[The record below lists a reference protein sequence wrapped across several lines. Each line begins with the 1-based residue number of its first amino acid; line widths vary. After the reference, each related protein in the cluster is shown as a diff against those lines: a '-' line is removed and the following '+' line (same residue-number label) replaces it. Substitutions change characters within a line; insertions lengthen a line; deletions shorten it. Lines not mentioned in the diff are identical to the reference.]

1 MVQVT
6 ESQPGNSQRFMPS
19 NPLAL
24 IAEVTHRCPLH
35 CVYCSNPTQLAGT
48 AAELSTAEWTSVFDQ
63 AGKLG
68 MLHAHFTGG
77 EPLARTD
84 LVDLIAAARRAGL
97 YTNLITSGL
106 GLNQQRL
113 QALVDAGLD
122 HIQISFQ
129 DSREEAAN
137 WIAGAKAHAHKI
149 ELSREIKKHK
159 IAFTVNLVVHRQNLD
174 HLEEMIAFI
183 EQLNPERIEIAHTQY
198 YGWALANRA
207 ALMPTRVQLEK
218 AVAVVAAAEQRLA
231 GRIRIDSVVPDYY
244 AKYPKACMGGWGRR
258 LMLINPAGKVL
269 PCHAAEV
276 LPGLSFES
284 VREKSLQWI
293 WQESSS
299 FQKFRG
305 EDWMPEPCRTC
316 ERRTEDF
323 GGCRCQ
329 AFLLA
334 GDDTV
339 TDPACS
345 LAPAHHLVEAAV
357 REANNESA
365 PAAASAQTASS
376 FVQLQKLTADFW
388 SYRTN
393 PE

>member
-1 MVQVT
+1 MH
-6 ESQPGNSQRFMPS
+6 S

-35 CVYCSNPTQLAGT
+35 CVYCSNPLELAAT
-48 AAELSTAEWTSVFDQ
+48 SAELSTGEWISVFRQ

-77 EPLARTD
+77 EPLARQD
-84 LVDLIAAARRAGL
+84 LVELIAAARAAGL
-97 YTNLITSGL
+97 YTNLITSGI
-106 GLNQQRL
+106 GLNEQRL

-137 WIAGAKAHAHKI
+137 WIAGARAHAHKI
-149 ELSREIKKHK
+149 ELSRSIRRHK
-159 IAFTVNLVVHRQNLD
+159 VAFTVNLVVHRQNLD

-183 EQLNPERIEIAHTQY
+183 EQLNPDRVEIAHTQF

-207 ALMPTRVQLEK
+207 ALLPTRLQLEK
-218 AVAVVAAAEQRLA
+218 AVAIVADAERRFA

-276 LPGLSFES
+276 LPGLAFEN
-284 VREKSLQWI
+284 VRERTLKWI

-299 FQKFRG
+299 FQRFRG
-305 EDWMPEPCRTC
+305 EDWMPEPCRSC
-316 ERRTEDF
+316 DRRTEDF

-334 GDDTV
+334 GDATL

-345 LAPAHHLVEAAV
+345 LAPKHSIVESAV
-357 REANNESA
+357 REANA
-365 PAAASAQTASS
+365 DAAVAQPMPASS
-376 FVQLQKLTADFW
+376 FVQLQKLSADLW